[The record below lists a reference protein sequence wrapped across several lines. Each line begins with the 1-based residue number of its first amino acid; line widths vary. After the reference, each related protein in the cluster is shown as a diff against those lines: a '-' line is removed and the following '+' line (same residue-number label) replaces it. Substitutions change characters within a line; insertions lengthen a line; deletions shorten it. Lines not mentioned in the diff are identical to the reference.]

1 MSTTTQPL
9 SCYICCNGNSL
20 SGFLRSLVP
29 TLSQNKTTNS
39 LLKEALRCKPQQPRP
54 RGFSTP
60 VRRHYTVVRAK
71 KKKTRTNGGLNYWKA
86 AARVGSIYKGLF
98 LLVPYTVGADIASTI
113 ALQWNVCQL
122 SDRLRCW
129 QICAREEADAVVEAV
144 GRGCKK
150 ATILS
155 VCVCVC
161 TKYMEVPNGFPT
173 PMMIPQ
179 KTRSSNSR
187 VSGEISFRVAYDKS
201 SEREVGKKVVGC
213 CCCFCYRAL
222 GIYIYTHIYMLE
234 LLVCVRTIV
243 RLSSSA
249 SSLSNSRLYLWW

>member
-113 ALQWNVCQL
+113 ALQWNFCQL

-150 ATILS
+150 ATIL
-155 VCVCVC
+155 CVYNV
-161 TKYMEVPNGFPT
+161 YGGAE
-173 PMMIPQ
+173 
-179 KTRSSNSR
+179 RLSN
-187 VSGEISFRVAYDKS
+187 AYDDTPKNQ
-201 SEREVGKKVVGC
+201 KQQ
-213 CCCFCYRAL
+213 
-222 GIYIYTHIYMLE
+222 
-234 LLVCVRTIV
+234 
-243 RLSSSA
+243 
-249 SSLSNSRLYLWW
+249 

>member
-1 MSTTTQPL
+1 ML
-9 SCYICCNGNSL
+9 
-20 SGFLRSLVP
+20 
-29 TLSQNKTTNS
+29 
-39 LLKEALRCKPQQPRP
+39 
-54 RGFSTP
+54 
-60 VRRHYTVVRAK
+60 
-71 KKKTRTNGGLNYWKA
+71 
-86 AARVGSIYKGLF
+86 
-98 LLVPYTVGADIASTI
+98 YTVGADIASTI
-113 ALQWNVCQL
+113 ALQWNFCQL

-201 SEREVGKKVVGC
+201 SEREVGKKVVGYCCC
-213 CCCFCYRAL
+213 CCCFSYRAL
-222 GIYIYTHIYMLE
+222 GIYIHTYIYMLE